1 VDLRIYIS
9 PKYFDV
15 WILLI
20 KCLSTF
26 NTEAFLLIK
35 HNSRMTLVF
44 LPVSALLAAQRVASH
59 CSGMTLSITTVL
71 QLVSRLRTVFGSPSP
86 LRLALASP
94 IYLQSAAKDAGDV
107 QDVSGDHK
115 DQRSQRSQK
124 DRQDQVT
131 GPASRPSFAS
141 SANDIFIRIII
152 YQKT

>member
-1 VDLRIYIS
+1 M
-9 PKYFDV
+9 
-15 WILLI
+15 
-20 KCLSTF
+20 TF
-26 NTEAFLLIK
+26 A
-35 HNSRMTLVF
+35 F

-141 SANDIFIRIII
+141 SA
-152 YQKT
+152 K

>member
-1 VDLRIYIS
+1 VDLGIYIS
-9 PKYFDV
+9 PKYFDE

-20 KCLSTF
+20 KCLSVF
-26 NTEAFLLIK
+26 NTVAFFLIQP
-35 HNSRMTLVF
+35 NSRMTFAF

-115 DQRSQRSQK
+115 DQRSQK

-141 SANDIFIRIII
+141 SA
-152 YQKT
+152 K